1 MAIQRLSEDLVN
13 QIAAGEVV
21 ERPAHLVK
29 ELVENSL
36 DAGATEIEVA
46 IENGG
51 RTLTIKDNG
60 SGIPT
65 KELALALERHSTSK
79 ISAIDDL
86 WKIGSFGFRGEALA
100 SAASV
105 CHLQLISRPASQK
118 EGSKIEVEF
127 GKLGS
132 VEATG
137 SSVGTTLQID
147 KLFENIPARLKFL
160 KSDTAETTQ
169 IKNTLKSIGLAHHN
183 VTFRVRVNG
192 ALTFFWPATETHIER
207 VKIILEQDEVFEIL
221 TEVGGFKAQVFAC
234 SPNVTFQQS
243 KKIWTF
249 VKSRWVQDRGLQAA
263 VTEAYRNLLMHGEY
277 PIAVVFV
284 DCPPSEVDVNIHPTK
299 SQVKF
304 RDASAAFRVVHR
316 AVRDLL
322 EKAPWLKNL
331 LPERT
336 TQFALEPSAP
346 EVEEVTTSFS
356 EESFTRTQYKKPT
369 WNPAP
374 LVERPPSRAVISEN
388 VYTPSAETRSSEN
401 TLATTQEAGKW
412 SSLDIVGQAH
422 LTYIICQNDHAL
434 IYIDQHAAHERVM
447 FEKFSRGFTNNQIEI
462 QAYLFPLS
470 VDIGADEMEALLPHL
485 EALEDRMGLSIDQ
498 AGPET
503 LNIRAAP
510 AMSKEDSLPG
520 IIKKLA
526 QEMLERGES
535 FVFEKS
541 IADAIAT
548 LACHSAIRAGKA
560 LTTQEMRELLIQMD
574 EYPLSSFCPHGRPV
588 YVETPFEKIERDFGR
603 LV

>member
-46 IENGG
+46 IQNGG

-65 KELALALERHSTSK
+65 EELALALERHSTSK
-79 ISAIDDL
+79 ISAIEDL

-118 EGSKIEVEF
+118 EGSKIEVHF

-137 SSVGTTLQID
+137 SPVGTTLEID
-147 KLFENIPARLKFL
+147 RLFENIPARLKFL

-183 VTFRVRVNG
+183 VTFRIRVNG
-192 ALTFFWPATETHIER
+192 ALTFFWPATDTHLER

-284 DCPPSEVDVNIHPTK
+284 ECPPSEVDVNIHPTK

-336 TQFALEPSAP
+336 SHFHLEPSVP
-346 EVEEVTTSFS
+346 EVEEVTTTFS
-356 EESFTRTQYKKPT
+356 EEAFTRTQYKKPT
-369 WNPAP
+369 WSPSP
-374 LVERPPSRAVISEN
+374 VVDRQPSRI
-388 VYTPSAETRSSEN
+388 TPTVPSYEDTS
-401 TLATTQEAGKW
+401 ATTREAGKW

-422 LTYIICQNDHAL
+422 LTYIICQNDQAL
-434 IYIDQHAAHERVM
+434 IYVDQHAAHERVM
-447 FEKFSRGFTNNQIEI
+447 FEKFSRGFKNNQVEI
-462 QAYLFPLS
+462 QSYLFPLS

-485 EALEDRMGLSIDQ
+485 EALEERLGLVLDQ

-510 AMSKEDSLPG
+510 ALSKEDSLPG

-526 QEMLERGES
+526 QEILERGES

-541 IADAIAT
+541 IADAVAT

-560 LTTQEMRELLIQMD
+560 MTTQEMRELLIQMD

-603 LV
+603 IV